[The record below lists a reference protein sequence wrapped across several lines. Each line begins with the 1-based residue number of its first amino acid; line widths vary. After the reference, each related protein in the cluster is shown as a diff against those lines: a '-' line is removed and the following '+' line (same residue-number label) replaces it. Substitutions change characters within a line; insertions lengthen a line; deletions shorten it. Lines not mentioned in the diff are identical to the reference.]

1 MGVNGLLENVA
12 RLGILGFVAVVF
24 VALFAFVIVASLLDV
39 PGLREVGPDVQNNFF
54 TVLTTIVAA
63 IGGAV
68 GVLFKS
74 KDA

>member
-1 MGVNGLLENVA
+1 MSGLFENVA

-39 PGLREVGPDVQNNFF
+39 PGLREVPAEMQTNFF